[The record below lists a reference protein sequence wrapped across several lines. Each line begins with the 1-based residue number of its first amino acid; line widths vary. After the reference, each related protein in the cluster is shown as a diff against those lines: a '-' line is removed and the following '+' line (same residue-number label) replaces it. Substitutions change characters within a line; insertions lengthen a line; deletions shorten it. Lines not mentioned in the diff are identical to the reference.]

1 MGRFGVM
8 ANHITGKVTLLNK
21 QIADAKSGLLYSSL
35 SCVGLLTLGGIITG
49 ITYSMAKPGGTYM
62 ATTGLFIFGSISG
75 VVAIWRLV
83 QLLFYLAKR
92 GGSSH
97 EVYAPS
103 HHQADNGRT
112 WKDLD

>member
-1 MGRFGVM
+1 MEQNPSVK
-8 ANHITGKVTLLNK
+8 ISVLNK

-49 ITYSMAKPGGTYM
+49 ITYSMAKPGGTYV
-62 ATTGLFIFGSISG
+62 ATTGLFLVGAISG

-92 GGSSH
+92 GASPQPVTAH
-97 EVYAPS
+97 TRQPS
-103 HHQADNGRT
+103 DDTRT
-112 WKDLD
+112 WKDLE